1 MKPGTHVKV
10 HPVPEPEEGD
20 NVTYPFFGTIVDS
33 FELLGMRH
41 VIVKDSKG
49 EQHQVFSTQ
58 CEIMNHLQNP

>member
-1 MKPGTHVKV
+1 MKPGTYIKV

-20 NVTYPFFGTIVDS
+20 MTEPFFGKVIDS

-41 VIVKDSKG
+41 VIVKDDEG

-58 CEIMNHLQNP
+58 CEVLSS